1 MTDKQ
6 ALREA
11 AEKALPAMKRLLM
24 MPNDELFDEALLNV
38 DGDVD
43 VANAFNLLAGPEA
56 MLALLDEL
64 EALQSFRTAFNEW
77 HDKTEWVQGDKRFDV
92 IKPWGKHRADVLKL
106 YIDHLESK
114 LESAK
119 QDSAKWF
126 KAFEKAVSIGARYEE
141 RIAEQQRSLDHRE
154 FLLLSAD
161 QVQREY
167 AEALGCDGDN
177 ESILEAIDDMK
188 KRIAELEAKLQTAD
202 KLQDS
207 AFRHGLQHGF
217 SYGQTNDQA
226 GFEQCLA
233 AYSSRGKDNG

>member
-1 MTDKQ
+1 MGNEKRQVLINHIEKHIRHNKGRENCGFEWDKNN
-6 ALREA
+6 
-11 AEKALPAMKRLLM
+11 AE
-24 MPNDELFDEALLNV
+24 V
-38 DGDVD
+38 
-43 VANAFNLLAGPEA
+43 
-56 MLALLDEL
+56 
-64 EALQSFRTAFNEW
+64 
-77 HDKTEWVQGDKRFDV
+77 
-92 IKPWGKHRADVLKL
+92 
-106 YIDHLESK
+106 Y
-114 LESAK
+114 
-119 QDSAKWF
+119 
-126 KAFEKAVSIGARYEE
+126 
-141 RIAEQQRSLDHRE
+141 RIALAAINSEQQHSVDRRE

-167 AEALGCDGDN
+167 AEALGCAGDN

-226 GFEQCLA
+226 GFEKCLA

>member
-1 MTDKQ
+1 MTIDKQ
-6 ALREA
+6 SLREA

-43 VANAFNLLAGPEA
+43 AANAFNLLAGPET

-114 LESAK
+114 LEAK
-119 QDSAKWF
+119 EEQRANWF
-126 KAFEKAVSIGARYEE
+126 QMAQK
-141 RIAEQQRSLDHRE
+141 
-154 FLLLSAD
+154 
-161 QVQREY
+161 
-167 AEALGCDGDN
+167 LGED
-177 ESILEAIDDMK
+177 LEAAEK
-188 KRIAELEAKLQTAD
+188 CIAELEARAVTIKQFD
-202 KLQDS
+202 EFQIC
-207 AFRHGLQHGF
+207 H
-217 SYGQTNDQA
+217 YGASEDYAKGYIDCQNNYNKALNAA
-226 GFEQCLA
+226 GI
-233 AYSSRGKDNG
+233 GKGE